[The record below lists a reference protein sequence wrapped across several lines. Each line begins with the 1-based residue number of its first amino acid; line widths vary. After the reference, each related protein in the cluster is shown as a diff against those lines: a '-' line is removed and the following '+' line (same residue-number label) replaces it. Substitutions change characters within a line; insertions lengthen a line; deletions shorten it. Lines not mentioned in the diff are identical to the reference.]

1 MGTAVEVILSL
12 GILVVFIL
20 LIWVMNP
27 KHPER
32 IENLRKRIF
41 S

>member
-1 MGTAVEVILSL
+1 MGTAVEVVLSL
-12 GILVVFIL
+12 GILAVFIL
-20 LIWVMNP
+20 LVWVVNP
-27 KHPER
+27 RHPER

>member
-1 MGTAVEVILSL
+1 MGAVVEVILSL
-12 GILVVFIL
+12 GILVIFIL
-20 LIWVMNP
+20 LVWVMNP